1 MATIATQGTGL
12 RHVRKTIAFDG
23 SANNGNLGDAVTVF
37 ITTGRVQVEYC
48 TGYIS
53 SGITCAAA
61 AATNIDIGTATNPG
75 AWSLNT
81 TVDNV
86 TGGAGWLI
94 GAGRT
99 SATSTSEALVNTGS
113 PQAASAN
120 ILLTIFDNGGGA
132 DVTAGTIIID
142 CWYRPITDDGA
153 LAGDDIDTELVA
165 AIWAYATRIL
175 TALDEDSTTL
185 DLDATIRAAVGMAS
199 ANLDTQLDA
208 IPTAAEINAEVVDAL
223 ATDTYAEPSAVP
235 AATSSLK
242 DKIGYLFAK
251 SRNKRTQT
259 ATTETI
265 LRDDGS
271 TTLGTSTKSD
281 DGTTFTKGE
290 DT

>member
-1 MATIATQGTGL
+1 MTAIAVQGTGL
-12 RHVRKTIAFDG
+12 RHVRKTITF
-23 SANNGNLGDAVTVF
+23 N
-37 ITTGRVQVEYC
+37 
-48 TGYIS
+48 
-53 SGITCAAA
+53 
-61 AATNIDIGTATNPG
+61 
-75 AWSLNT
+75 
-81 TVDNV
+81 
-86 TGGAGWLI
+86 GGAG
-94 GAGRT
+94 AGLAGSEILPFTLTGVVWIEKFVIRCT
-99 SATSTSEALVNTGS
+99 TNLGFSAGGCTLDVGVSGGTDWSLAGWDVTTLTAGEFVGGS
-113 PQAASAN
+113 NGYNVGGGQLSNDVVAAAPAMKPAVAN
-120 ILLTIFDNGGGA
+120 ITSG
-132 DVTAGTIIID
+132 VVVVD
-142 CWYRPITDDGA
+142 CFYRPVTDDGA
-153 LAGDDIDTELVA
+153 LAGDDIDTELIA

-185 DLDATIRAAVGMAS
+185 DLDATIRAAVGLAS